1 MEFPTIWIEGKSK
14 YCEPK
19 QDVMGVWSSVGAG
32 EWAVVLSQISVHLLA
47 STENSLPAW
56 LEQLLQNSPLGSLVG
71 TFVALAG
78 ALTFIS
84 TQTETIQK
92 LIESW
97 RTIAGFFR
105 SPTQTTTPID
115 TTENRRRFLR
125 VLKSEIARR
134 RQDSL
139 HKLVVIDLMLQDQPE
154 QVGRLQLPELS
165 VPQES
170 QVERTL
176 QIGNQPAVAIAN
188 VRTLFD
194 VFNQVDIDGKL
205 LILGKPGA
213 GKTTEILKFA
223 AELIDRAE
231 ADGNAAIP
239 VILELSSWRDDG
251 KPIAHWVIGQLK
263 KQYNVPLPVAQQWL
277 QDEQLVLL
285 LDGLNELGLGQQVK
299 CIRAINQFLS
309 ETAYPHFIVCCR
321 EEEYQAGDVKLSR
334 LNGAIYLQPL
344 TDLQIYQYLQQVNR
358 LTLWGNIQNS
368 QELKE
373 LARIPLLLTMMV
385 AVYQG
390 RMIHKPQELF
400 DLYIEQRFSQALE
413 ESQYPLGKEPSRA
426 QTRQYLIWLARQLKA
441 QAKPELL
448 IERIQPSWLGN
459 PRARLFYRLG
469 CGAIIGLLYL
479 LITWLVLW
487 QLGFGST
494 SRVFGVLVSGMVGF
508 LYGVYSREDLSH
520 WLLRFQALQP
530 LIELLDNEE
539 IEPIQ
544 LGWSWERAKSGAIAG
559 SMIGLLLGAIVIG
572 FFSHQG
578 VLIQGLVWGLSFAL
592 SYGLLI
598 GLVSGLQAGIHTS
611 NEPNQGM
618 RESAR
623 NALMM
628 FAIGTP
634 MGIILA
640 TIGLFL
646 PTSRVDFY
654 LNFWLGIGCGLFS
667 AVLTGGLPCIQ
678 HFVLR
683 VLLWRG
689 GGIPWNYARFLNYAH
704 DLRLMQRVGGRYRF
718 IHELLREHFA
728 QMNS

>member
-1 MEFPTIWIEGKSK
+1 
-14 YCEPK
+14 
-19 QDVMGVWSSVGAG
+19 MGVWPSTIGS
-32 EWAVVLSQISVHLLA
+32 ELSLVLWQREGWLLA
-47 STENSLPAW
+47 SADSSLPTW
-56 LEQLLQNSPLGSLVG
+56 LEQLLQNSPLGSVVG

-78 ALTFIS
+78 ALTFLS

-105 SPTQTTTPID
+105 SPTQSNPPID

-139 HKLVVIDLMLQDQPE
+139 HNLVVIDLMLQDQPE
-154 QVGRLQLPELS
+154 QVGRLQLPELAI
-165 VPQES
+165 PQES

-205 LILGKPGA
+205 LILGKPGS

-231 ADGNAAIP
+231 ADATAALP
-239 VILELSSWRDDG
+239 VILELSSWRDEG
-251 KPIAHWVIGQLK
+251 TPIAHWMIGQLK

-285 LDGLNELGLGQQVK
+285 LDGLNELGLVQQVK
-299 CIRAINQFLS
+299 CIRAINQFLA

-321 EEEYQAGDVKLSR
+321 EEEYQAGEAKLSR

-344 TDLQIYQYLQQVNR
+344 TDTQIYQYLQQVNR
-358 LTLWGNIQNS
+358 ISLWDNIQHS
-368 QELKE
+368 GELME

-390 RMIHKPQELF
+390 RTIRKPQELF
-400 DLYIEQRFSQALE
+400 DLYIEQRFSQAIVKA
-413 ESQYPLGKEPSRA
+413 QYPAGKEPSRS

-441 QAKPELL
+441 QSKPELL
-448 IERIQPSWLGN
+448 IERIQPSWLGR
-459 PRARLFYRLG
+459 PRARLWYRLS
-469 CGAIIGLLYL
+469 CGVIIGLLYL
-479 LITWLVLW
+479 MITWLVLW
-487 QLGFGST
+487 QLGFGSAG
-494 SRVFGVLVSGMVGF
+494 RVFGVMVAGMVGF
-508 LYGVYSREDLSH
+508 LYGVYSREDLHH
-520 WLLRFQALQP
+520 WLLQFKVLQP

-544 LGWSWERAKSGAIAG
+544 LGWSWERARSGTIAG
-559 SMIGLLLGAIVIG
+559 SMIGLLLGTIVIV
-572 FFSHQG
+572 FFSYKDFL
-578 VLIQGLVWGLSFAL
+578 VKGLVWGLSFAG

-623 NALMM
+623 NALTM
-628 FAIGTP
+628 FLIGVP
-634 MGIILA
+634 MGMILA

-646 PTSRVDFY
+646 PTSQVDLY
-654 LNFWLGIGCGLFS
+654 LNFWLGMGCGLFS

-683 VLLWRG
+683 VLLWRSG
-689 GGIPWNYARFLNYAH
+689 MMPWNYARFLNYAH

-728 QMNS
+728 QMRS